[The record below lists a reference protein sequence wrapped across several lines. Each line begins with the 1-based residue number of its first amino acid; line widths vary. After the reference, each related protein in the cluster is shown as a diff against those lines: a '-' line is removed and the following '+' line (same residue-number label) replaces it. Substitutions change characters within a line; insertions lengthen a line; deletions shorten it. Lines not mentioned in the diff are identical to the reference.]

1 MFVMSFLSDVFP
13 RVFRFRAHGLLALII
28 IAVGLGICALVGLWA
43 GKVAQ
48 GKGREFGVFF
58 ALGFLLA
65 ICGIIPGLIVVII
78 AYAISPAPAQ
88 GQAASRTTLAPGMPP
103 PGSQSQAPPPQT
115 SNQAQ
120 PPSAPATPGD
130 GPVTPS
136 PQGGYEY
143 VPPPAVPATGVP
155 PPPPPPPPPP
165 TERH

>member
-120 PPSAPATPGD
+120 PPSAPGDARGWPGD
-130 GPVTPS
+130 PEPAGRLRIRSAPGRPGNGRSTTTTTP
-136 PQGGYEY
+136 
-143 VPPPAVPATGVP
+143 AN
-155 PPPPPPPPPP
+155 
-165 TERH
+165 